1 MVQLY
6 RYLNEKETLS
16 FFIINSTD
24 LVEEMRQVHETST
37 TATAALGRLSTM
49 ASLMGSEIKN
59 EKERIIL
66 KIQGDGPAGLLV
78 SEINSKGDI
87 RSYIQNPKID
97 IPSVEGKPKL
107 DVGGF
112 VGHNGN
118 LVVTRDLGF
127 GQPYNGYTELVNGE
141 IAEDFAK
148 YFYSSYQMPTVVSL
162 GVLVDVD
169 YSVKS
174 AGGLF
179 IQALP
184 NYDDEDLDMLESALK
199 DFPPISSLFVEEE
212 SPQDVIEKY
221 FKEFNPK
228 LVGVDERRYKCSC
241 SRDKIEKL
249 IVSLGNEEVE
259 DILKEEGKVEIK
271 CSYCNK
277 MYEFSED
284 EVKEIYDNIK

>member
-1 MVQLY
+1 M
-6 RYLNEKETLS
+6 
-16 FFIINSTD
+16 
-24 LVEEMRQVHETST
+24 
-37 TATAALGRLSTM
+37 
-49 ASLMGSEIKN
+49 
-59 EKERIIL
+59 
-66 KIQGDGPAGLLV
+66 
-78 SEINSKGDI
+78 
-87 RSYIQNPKID
+87 
-97 IPSVEGKPKL
+97 
-107 DVGGF
+107 
-112 VGHNGN
+112 
-118 LVVTRDLGF
+118 
-127 GQPYNGYTELVNGE
+127 NGE

-148 YFYSSYQMPTVVSL
+148 YFYSSYQMPTVVNL

-212 SPQDVIEKY
+212 SPQHVIKKY

-241 SRDKIEKL
+241 NRDKIEKL
-249 IVSLGNEEVE
+249 IVSLGNEEVKE
-259 DILKEEGKVEIK
+259 ILEEEGKVEIK

>member
-66 KIQGDGPAGLLV
+66 KIQGDGLAGLLV

>member
-6 RYLNEKETLS
+6 RYINEKETLS
-16 FFIINSTD
+16 FFIINSTE
-24 LVEEMRQVHETST
+24 LVEEMRKIHETST

-49 ASLMGSEIKN
+49 AALMGSEIKN
-59 EKERIIL
+59 EKEKIIL
-66 KIQGDGPAGLLV
+66 KIKGDGPAGLLI
-78 SEINSKGDI
+78 SEINKNGDI
-87 RSYIQNPKID
+87 RSFIQNPHID
-97 IPSVEGKPKL
+97 IPSVPNKPKL

-118 LVVTRDLGF
+118 LVVIRDFGF
-127 GQPYNGYTELVNGE
+127 GEPYSGHTELVSGE

-148 YFYSSYQMPTVVSL
+148 YFYTSHQLPTVVSL

-184 NYDDEDLDMLESALK
+184 NYDDEDLTLLEKCLK
-199 DFPPISSLFVEEE
+199 EFPPISSLFVDYDSPEE
-212 SPQDVIEKY
+212 VIEKY

-228 LVGVDERRYKCSC
+228 LLGIDSRQYKCSC
-241 SRDKIEKL
+241 NQDKIEKL
-249 IVSLGNEEVE
+249 IISLGEKESSE
-259 DILKEEGKVEIK
+259 ILEEEGKIEIK

-277 MYEFSED
+277 KYVFSED
-284 EVKEIYDNIK
+284 EVKDIFSGKN

>member
-1 MVQLY
+1 MIQLY

-271 CSYCNK
+271 CSYCNE

-284 EVKEIYDNIK
+284 EVKEIYNNIK

>member
-6 RYLNEKETLS
+6 RYLNKKETLS

-24 LVEEMRQVHETST
+24 LVEEMRQVHDTST

-184 NYDDEDLDMLESALK
+184 NYDYEDLDMLESALK

-241 SRDKIEKL
+241 NRYKIEKL

>member
-16 FFIINSTD
+16 FFIINSTE
-24 LVEEMRQVHETST
+24 LVEDMRQVHETST

-87 RSYIQNPKID
+87 RAYIQNPKLD

-212 SPQDVIEKY
+212 SPQHVIKKY

-241 SRDKIEKL
+241 NRDKIEKL

>member
-1 MVQLY
+1 MSEIY
-6 RYLNEKETLS
+6 RYMNEKETIS
-16 FFIINSTD
+16 FFIMNSTN
-24 LVEEMRQVHETST
+24 LVEDMRKVHETST

-49 ASLMGSEIKN
+49 AALMGSEIKN
-59 EKERIIL
+59 ENERIIL

-78 SEINSKGDI
+78 SEINSKGDV

-97 IPSVEGKPKL
+97 IPSIKGKAKL

-127 GQPYNGYTELVNGE
+127 GEPYTGHTELVNGE

-148 YFYSSYQMPTVVSL
+148 YFYTSNQLPTVVSL

-184 NYDDEDLDMLESALK
+184 NHDEEDLDELEKALEN
-199 DFPPISSLFVEEE
+199 FPKISSLFIDHKNPDE
-212 SPQDVIEKY
+212 VINKY
-221 FKEFNPK
+221 FSKFNPK
-228 LVGVDERRYKCSC
+228 LLGKSNRQYKCSC
-241 SRDKIEKL
+241 NRDKIEKL
-249 IVSLGNEEVE
+249 IVSLGKNEAF
-259 DILKEEGKVEIK
+259 DILQEQGKIEIK
-271 CSYCNK
+271 CSYCNT
-277 MYEFSED
+277 MYEFTKSEVED
-284 EVKEIYDNIK
+284 LFI